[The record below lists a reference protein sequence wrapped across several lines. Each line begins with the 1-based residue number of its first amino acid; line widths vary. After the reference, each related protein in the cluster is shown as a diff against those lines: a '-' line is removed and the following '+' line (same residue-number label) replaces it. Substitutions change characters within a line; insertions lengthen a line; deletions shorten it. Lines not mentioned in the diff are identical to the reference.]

1 MGKSFNGNRFQAI
14 IIQWKYL
21 YKATPDG
28 YCGDEDNCQTSA
40 WYLFSATGFY
50 PVTPATDQYVL
61 GAPLFKRV
69 TAKLE
74 NGKEII
80 IEAPEN
86 SSKNIYVKQMQM
98 NGQNYDLNWISHQE
112 LMGGATIE
120 FRMSSFPELKKGTSS
135 ASFPYSYSDENK

>member
-1 MGKSFNGNRFQAI
+1 M
-14 IIQWKYL
+14 
-21 YKATPDG
+21 
-28 YCGDEDNCQTSA
+28 
-40 WYLFSATGFY
+40 GFY

-61 GAPLFKRV
+61 GAALFKRV